1 MRVRRLFRNTCES
14 FPKQVCEILAN
25 SFLATHQKIDWSLAF
40 PLPDSEEELT
50 SYEMVAW

>member
-1 MRVRRLFRNTCES
+1 MRVRLLFRNTCES
-14 FPKQVCEILAN
+14 FPKQASEILAN
-25 SFLATHQKIDWSLAF
+25 SFLVTHQKIAWSLAF